1 MNSFS
6 FGTASVFSCDI
17 AGKTGIE
24 IEIGPKTGLLL
35 GAGFEFY
42 GDFKPSWKVKLTKGQ
57 LKLHGP
63 GMLVT
68 KEEEMKANLEK
79 LVLKKLASDINTVD
93 LVCSNTKLKAQWM
106 NSNVLVS
113 NMTLFG

>member
-1 MNSFS
+1 ME
-6 FGTASVFSCDI
+6 
-17 AGKTGIE
+17 K
-24 IEIGPKTGLLL
+24 
-35 GAGFEFY
+35 
-42 GDFKPSWKVKLTKGQ
+42 
-57 LKLHGP
+57 
-63 GMLVT
+63 T